1 MSAKCLC
8 GLPIVRQNVD
18 ILDWRVYET
27 CEYKMTPVPTWT
39 YTSLHLWNRRSSTK
53 WGLRNEGSFIP
64 LTASTLLPCHKTST
78 DHSGRSM
85 KDLSWCQMEEPF
97 FSQFYLLPYTII
109 TVLCQV
115 EHRLGIFYKLCV
127 LTISWALRHNGITSN
142 IQYVYCVCLGL
153 WYQGPF
159 CSVCSRCLSCLSCLL
174 LLPLRCLTA
183 TDNPS
188 GSYCRSVA
196 PDNTAPC
203 WPQHQKHSTLPA
215 QSFTLP
221 SFPQLEFQDEL
232 EWKYLR
238 PIALPGSVLFTE
250 PCEELQKKMLD
261 VSKKHCLCLWV
272 EEKNNAHYIMNNCTC
287 ICAAFRDS
295 YFWTY
300 IIFLFLKGNI
310 CSRFF
315 LISSIP
321 KRIPDDEIIS
331 LSPV

>member
-27 CEYKMTPVPTWT
+27 CEYKMTSVPTWT

-53 WGLRNEGSFIP
+53 WGLRIHSSDCVNSPTLPQNIYRSFRTQHEGFELVP
-64 LTASTLLPCHKTST
+64 NGGTV
-78 DHSGRSM
+78 
-85 KDLSWCQMEEPF
+85 

-115 EHRLGIFYKLCV
+115 EHSLGIFYKLCV

-272 EEKNNAHYIMNNCTC
+272 EEKNNTHYIMNNCTC
-287 ICAAFRDS
+287 ICAALRDS

-310 CSRFF
+310 CSPVFSWF
-315 LISSIP
+315 LL
-321 KRIPDDEIIS
+321 S
-331 LSPV
+331 LNAFLMMK